1 MMDWPLLELPP
12 DRTDD
17 QLIAFCWEYFRQ
29 SYMQDAHGKP
39 IVIRDWRGVLVRFS
53 RFAHDHIVSGDKDYR
68 EGLGLH
74 ELPFVRERAERLP
87 RIGPTLAGQAVTEVR
102 AQERAA
108 SRGRRRKSRV
118 LIVTENSYVVVLDK
132 QDDGCLRLRTAFPA
146 DASYLCRIRSE
157 GAQLEIHRPPIEKEK
172 PQS

>member
-102 AQERAA
+102 AQERAGFPRSA
-108 SRGRRRKSRV
+108 AQVAGVDRDGELVRRRSG
-118 LIVTENSYVVVLDK
+118 
-132 QDDGCLRLRTAFPA
+132 QAG
-146 DASYLCRIRSE
+146 
-157 GAQLEIHRPPIEKEK
+157 
-172 PQS
+172 